1 MIYIFY
7 HLDKWCFSELVESR
21 LYRNRKAAA
30 LIFFEENDGGL
41 SLPKGGFPEVWWGT
55 MCMAGE
61 EWTIKALTLIR
72 GRAVCVHPFPIFELE
87 PSVGTDT
94 YGGIYDLCHGIIAF
108 AENGNV
114 FIAFEKVYRT
124 KPSNGLASNTSRI
137 DFRAMAFD
145 NSVGEVPTHD
155 IEPEHMKFGGKW
167 CHCEENA
174 HSIKGNGWGIM
185 EAEVGATQSQ
195 TSSDLRHKP
204 ASIHGVIGGAMTPA
218 ASRPP
223 LEGTWTI
230 SPLFPAP

>member
-7 HLDKWCFSELVESR
+7 HLDKWCFPELVESR

-30 LIFFEENDGGL
+30 LIFFEENEGGL

-185 EAEVGATQSQ
+185 E
-195 TSSDLRHKP
+195 
-204 ASIHGVIGGAMTPA
+204 VIC
-218 ASRPP
+218 
-223 LEGTWTI
+223 EGTWTI
-230 SPLFPAP
+230 SPLSRPRDP